1 MLDTGVG
8 SAGKH
13 LGAGVVWIDQV
24 LEVLAVVHAGDVGL
38 EGADEFV
45 LAVDVDR
52 QFVAK
57 VALAVLLGPTRF
69 SVFLPALGRVP
80 VCWGDLLLN
89 DLFSACVMCCLGEG
103 TKVASTICP
112 PRAKTLGAT
121 IEPSRH

>member
-80 VCWGDLLLN
+80 FCWGGLLLN
-89 DLFSACVMCCLGEG
+89 DLFFRLRDVLFGRGNQGGFDNLPTSC
-103 TKVASTICP
+103 KNP
-112 PRAKTLGAT
+112 WRNN
-121 IEPSRH
+121 